1 MINIVG
7 VRKLKISQ
15 NCKNNNKKAIFIIHR
30 LVKSENIAQGK
41 LKVGLEIHQQL
52 GTKNKLF
59 CDCKIIDSNE
69 YDFTFKRNLRPTQ
82 SEMGSYDQA
91 ALFESKKIKMVKYQ
105 SSKNANCLIE
115 SDEEP
120 PRMVNNDALELVL
133 TISLALN
140 CTIEDELHVMR
151 KIVIDGSNTT
161 GFQRTILVG
170 RNGFLEIEG
179 VKVGIQSVCLEEDAA
194 RIINEDKKEDENKT
208 YSLDRLGIPLIE
220 IALEPISNSP
230 IFVTNVAQTVG
241 RLLRSTK
248 KVTRGLG
255 SIRQDVNIST
265 EDGPVVEVKGVQQLS
280 QLPLVIEYERK
291 RQDALNQIANEL
303 KKRKIDESSFI
314 DNVTDVTQLL
324 SKSSSKVVKK
334 TLTGDSTFTA
344 FVLRGFK
351 GMLSFEPYP
360 AIRLGKELGD
370 LVKVYGIG
378 GIFHSDEL
386 PNYGITA
393 EDVEAITAIL
403 RMDKNDAF
411 VLIGGPAKY
420 LNTVLFELF
429 TRIKKAFSGVVPE
442 TRSARLDGVT
452 VFSRPKPGSSR
463 MYPETDIPYI
473 LIDKGKLKELSQD
486 TPQPWNQII
495 DQICKKY
502 DINKTLAENI
512 FDSKYFSLFEKI
524 VSCTSINPAFV
535 ISKLTEDLVSM
546 EREGYDSSILSEDAL
561 FSLFTELDNARIT
574 KESIPLVIEKFLKNE
589 SRDIDEIISS
599 FGTESISEEY
609 VDETINK
616 IIHENAIVI
625 SQKGLDS
632 VGLLMGRCM
641 EVLRGRIDGERVNK
655 KLMAKL
661 TEYLQKSNGSDN

>member
-1 MINIVG
+1 MV
-7 VRKLKISQ
+7 
-15 NCKNNNKKAIFIIHR
+15 KN
-30 LVKSENIAQGK
+30 ETIAQDK

-52 GTKNKLF
+52 ASKNKLF
-59 CDCKIIDSNE
+59 CDCKIIESNE

-91 ALFESKKIKMVKYQ
+91 ALFESKKIKTVKYQ

-120 PRMVNNDALELVL
+120 PRTVNNEALELVL

-170 RNGFLEIEG
+170 RNGFLEVEG
-179 VKVGIQSVCLEEDAA
+179 VRVGIQSVCLEEDAA
-194 RIINEDKKEDENKT
+194 RIINEDKKEDENKA

-265 EDGPVVEVKGVQQLS
+265 ENGPVVEVKGVQQLS

-303 KKRKIDESSFI
+303 KKRDIDESSFI

-324 SKSSSKVVKK
+324 SKTSSKVVKK
-334 TLTGDSTFTA
+334 ILTGDSRFTA
-344 FVLRGFK
+344 FVLRRFK
-351 GMLSFEPYP
+351 GILSFEPYP
-360 AIRLGKELGD
+360 GIRLGKELGD

-386 PNYGITA
+386 PNYGITT
-393 EDVEAITAIL
+393 EDVESISDVL

-411 VLIGGPAKY
+411 VLIGGPTKS
-420 LNTVLFELF
+420 LNTVLLELF
-429 TRIKKAFSGVVPE
+429 TRIKKGFSGIVPE

-473 LIDKGKLKELSQD
+473 SIDERKLKQLSQD
-486 TPQPWNQII
+486 TPQPWNEII

-502 DINKTLAENI
+502 NINKTLAENI

-524 VSCTSINPAFV
+524 VSHTSTSPSFV

-546 EREGYDSSILSEDAL
+546 EREGYDSSILSEDVL
-561 FSLFTELDNARIT
+561 FCLFTELDNSRIA
-574 KESIPLVIEKFLKNE
+574 KESIPLVIEKLLKNE
-589 SRDIDEIISS
+589 SMDVDEIISS
-599 FGTESISEEY
+599 FGTESITEGY
-609 VDETINK
+609 VDQTISK
-616 IIHENAIVI
+616 IIHENSNVI

-641 EVLRGRIDGERVNK
+641 EVLRGKIDGEKVNK
-655 KLMAKL
+655 KLIAKL
-661 TEYLQKSNGSDN
+661 TEHLQKANG

>member
-1 MINIVG
+1 MV
-7 VRKLKISQ
+7 
-15 NCKNNNKKAIFIIHR
+15 KN
-30 LVKSENIAQGK
+30 ETIAQDK

-52 GTKNKLF
+52 ASKNKLF
-59 CDCKIIDSNE
+59 CDCKIIESNE

-91 ALFESKKIKMVKYQ
+91 ALFESKKIKTVKYQ

-120 PRMVNNDALELVL
+120 PRTVNNEALELVL

-140 CTIEDELHVMR
+140 CTIEDELHIMR

-170 RNGFLEIEG
+170 RNGFLEVEG
-179 VKVGIQSVCLEEDAA
+179 IRVGIQSVCLEEDAA
-194 RIINEDKKEDENKT
+194 RIISEDKKEDENKA

-265 EDGPVVEVKGVQQLS
+265 ENGPVVEVKGVQQLS

-303 KKRKIDESSFI
+303 KKRDIDESSFI

-334 TLTGDSTFTA
+334 ILTGDSRFTA

-351 GMLSFEPYP
+351 GLLSFESYP

-386 PNYGITA
+386 PNYGITTG
-393 EDVEAITAIL
+393 DVESISDVL

-411 VLIGGPAKY
+411 VLIGGPTKS
-420 LNTVLFELF
+420 LNTVLLELF
-429 TRIKKAFSGVVPE
+429 TRIKKGFSGIVPE

-473 LIDKGKLKELSQD
+473 SIDERKLKQLSQD
-486 TPQPWNQII
+486 TPQPWKEII

-502 DINKTLAENI
+502 NINKTLAENI

-524 VSCTSINPAFV
+524 VSHTSTSPSFV

-546 EREGYDSSILSEDAL
+546 EREGYDSSILSEDVL
-561 FSLFTELDNARIT
+561 FCLFTELDNSRIT
-574 KESIPLVIEKFLKNE
+574 KESIPLVIEKLLKNE
-589 SRDIDEIISS
+589 SMDVDEIISS
-599 FGTESISEEY
+599 FGTESISEGY
-609 VDETINK
+609 VDQTISK
-616 IIHENAIVI
+616 IIHENSNVI

-641 EVLRGRIDGERVNK
+641 EVLRGKIDGEKVNK
-655 KLMAKL
+655 KLIAKL
-661 TEYLQKSNGSDN
+661 TEYLQKANG

>member
-1 MINIVG
+1 MV
-7 VRKLKISQ
+7 
-15 NCKNNNKKAIFIIHR
+15 KN
-30 LVKSENIAQGK
+30 ETIAQDK

-52 GTKNKLF
+52 ASKNKLF
-59 CDCKIIDSNE
+59 CDCKIIESNE

-91 ALFESKKIKMVKYQ
+91 ALFESKKIKTVKYQ

-120 PRMVNNDALELVL
+120 PRTVNNEALELVL

-140 CTIEDELHVMR
+140 CTIEDELHIMR

-170 RNGFLEIEG
+170 RNGFLEVEG
-179 VKVGIQSVCLEEDAA
+179 IRVGIQSVCLEEDAA
-194 RIINEDKKEDENKT
+194 RIINEDKKEDENKA

-265 EDGPVVEVKGVQQLS
+265 ENGPVVEVKGVQQLS

-303 KKRKIDESSFI
+303 KKRDIDESSFI

-334 TLTGDSTFTA
+334 ILTGDSRFTA
-344 FVLRGFK
+344 FVLRRFK
-351 GMLSFEPYP
+351 GILSFEPYP
-360 AIRLGKELGD
+360 GIRLGKELGD

-386 PNYGITA
+386 PNYGITT
-393 EDVEAITAIL
+393 ENVESISDVL

-411 VLIGGPAKY
+411 VLIGGPTKS
-420 LNTVLFELF
+420 LNTVLLELF
-429 TRIKKAFSGVVPE
+429 TRIKKGFSGIVPE

-452 VFSRPKPGSSR
+452 VFSRPKSGSSR

-473 LIDKGKLKELSQD
+473 SIDEGKLKQLSQD
-486 TPQPWNQII
+486 TPQPWNEII

-502 DINKTLAENI
+502 NINKTLAENI

-524 VSCTSINPAFV
+524 VSHTSTSPSFV

-546 EREGYDSSILSEDAL
+546 EREGYDSSILSEDVL
-561 FSLFTELDNARIT
+561 FCLFTELDNSRIT
-574 KESIPLVIEKFLKNE
+574 KESIPLVIEKLLKNE
-589 SRDIDEIISS
+589 SMDVDEIISS
-599 FGTESISEEY
+599 FGTESISEGY
-609 VDETINK
+609 VDQTISK
-616 IIHENAIVI
+616 IIHENSNVI

-641 EVLRGRIDGERVNK
+641 EVLRGKIDGEKVNK
-655 KLMAKL
+655 KLIAKL
-661 TEYLQKSNGSDN
+661 TEYLQKANG

>member
-1 MINIVG
+1 MV
-7 VRKLKISQ
+7 
-15 NCKNNNKKAIFIIHR
+15 KN
-30 LVKSENIAQGK
+30 ETIAQDK

-52 GTKNKLF
+52 ASKNKLF
-59 CDCKIIDSNE
+59 CDCKIIESNE

-91 ALFESKKIKMVKYQ
+91 ALFESKKIKTVKYQ

-120 PRMVNNDALELVL
+120 PRTVNNEALELVL

-140 CTIEDELHVMR
+140 CTIEDELHIMR

-170 RNGFLEIEG
+170 RNGFLEVEG
-179 VKVGIQSVCLEEDAA
+179 IRVGIQSVCLEEDAA
-194 RIINEDKKEDENKT
+194 RIISEDKKEDENKA

-265 EDGPVVEVKGVQQLS
+265 ENGPVVEVKGVQQLS

-303 KKRKIDESSFI
+303 KKRDIDESSFI

-334 TLTGDSTFTA
+334 ILTGDSRFTA
-344 FVLRGFK
+344 FVLRRFK
-351 GMLSFEPYP
+351 GILSFEPYP
-360 AIRLGKELGD
+360 GIRLGKELGD

-386 PNYGITA
+386 PNYGITTG
-393 EDVEAITAIL
+393 DVESISDVL

-411 VLIGGPAKY
+411 VLIGGPTKS
-420 LNTVLFELF
+420 LNTVLLELF
-429 TRIKKAFSGVVPE
+429 TRIKKGFSGIVPE

-473 LIDKGKLKELSQD
+473 SIDKRKLKQLSQD
-486 TPQPWNQII
+486 IPQPWNEII

-502 DINKTLAENI
+502 NINKTLAENI
-512 FDSKYFSLFEKI
+512 FDSKYFPLFEKI
-524 VSCTSINPAFV
+524 VSHTSISPSFV

-546 EREGYDSSILSEDAL
+546 EREGYDSSILSEDVL
-561 FSLFTELDNARIT
+561 FCLFTELDNSRIT
-574 KESIPLVIEKFLKNE
+574 KESIPLVIEKLLKNE
-589 SRDIDEIISS
+589 SMDVDEIISS
-599 FGTESISEEY
+599 FGTESISEGY
-609 VDETINK
+609 VDQTISK
-616 IIHENAIVI
+616 IIHENSNVI

-641 EVLRGRIDGERVNK
+641 EVLRGKIDGEKVNK
-655 KLMAKL
+655 KLIAKL
-661 TEYLQKSNGSDN
+661 TEYLQKANG

>member
-1 MINIVG
+1 MI
-7 VRKLKISQ
+7 
-15 NCKNNNKKAIFIIHR
+15 
-30 LVKSENIAQGK
+30 KSEIIAQDK

-52 GTKNKLF
+52 ASNNKLF
-59 CDCKIIDSNE
+59 CDCKIIDSNL
-69 YDFTFKRNLRPTQ
+69 YDFTFRRNLRPTQ

-91 ALFESKKIKMVKYQ
+91 ALFESKKIKVVNYE
-105 SSKNANCLIE
+105 SSRNANCLIE

-120 PRMVNNDALELVL
+120 PKMVNTEALELVL

-170 RNGFLEIEG
+170 RNGFLDVEG
-179 VKVGIQSVCLEEDAA
+179 VRVGIQSVCLEEDAA
-194 RIINEDKKEDENKT
+194 RIINDDKKESEIKAF
-208 YSLDRLGIPLIE
+208 SLDRLGIPLIE

-230 IFVTNVAQTVG
+230 NFVKNVAQTVG

-248 KVTRGLG
+248 KVARGLG

-265 EDGPVVEVKGVQQLS
+265 ENGPVVEVKGVQQLS

-291 RQDALNQIANEL
+291 RQEALHQIANEL

-334 TLTGDSTFTA
+334 ILTGDSRFMA

-351 GMLSFEPYP
+351 GILSFEPYP
-360 AIRLGKELGD
+360 TIRFGKELGD

-386 PNYGITA
+386 PNYGITP
-393 EDVEAITAIL
+393 EDVESISAVLQIN
-403 RMDKNDAF
+403 KNDAF
-411 VLIGGPAKY
+411 VLMGGPTKS
-420 LNTVLFELF
+420 LNTVLIELF
-429 TRIKKAFSGVVPE
+429 ARIKKGFDGVVPE

-473 LIDKGKLKELSQD
+473 SINESKLKQLSRD
-486 TPQPWNQII
+486 IPQPWNEII
-495 DQICKKY
+495 DQISKKY
-502 DINKTLAENI
+502 NINKTLAENI
-512 FDSKYFSLFEKI
+512 FDSKFFSLFEKI
-524 VSCTSINPAFV
+524 VSQMSISPSFV
-535 ISKLTEDLVSM
+535 ISKLTEDLVSL
-546 EREGYDSSILSEDAL
+546 EREGYDSSILSEDML
-561 FSLFTELDNARIT
+561 FYLFAELDNSRIT
-574 KESIPLVIEKFLKNE
+574 KESIPMAIEKLLKNK
-589 SRDIDEIISS
+589 SMDVREIVNS
-599 FGTESISEEY
+599 FGTESVSEEF
-609 VDETINK
+609 VEESISK
-616 IIHENAIVI
+616 IIHENANVI

-641 EVLRGRIDGERVNK
+641 EVLRGKIDGEKVNK
-655 KLMAKL
+655 ILMAKL
-661 TEYLQKSNGSDN
+661 TDYLKNTKH

>member
-1 MINIVG
+1 
-7 VRKLKISQ
+7 
-15 NCKNNNKKAIFIIHR
+15 
-30 LVKSENIAQGK
+30 LVKSEIIPQDK

-52 GTKNKLF
+52 GSKNKLF
-59 CDCKIIDSNE
+59 CDCKIIDSTE
-69 YDFTFKRNLRPTQ
+69 YDFTFIRNLRPTQ

-91 ALFESKKIKMVKYQ
+91 ALFESKKIKTVKYQ

-120 PRMVNNDALELVL
+120 PKMVNNEALELVL

-170 RNGFLEIEG
+170 RNGFLKVEG
-179 VKVGIQSVCLEEDAA
+179 VRVGIQSVCLEEDAA
-194 RIINEDKKEDENKT
+194 RMINEDKKEDENKA
-208 YSLDRLGIPLIE
+208 YSLDRLGISLIE

-265 EDGPVVEVKGVQQLS
+265 EEDGPVVEVKGVQQLS

-334 TLTGDSTFTA
+334 ILTGDSRFTA

-351 GMLSFEPYP
+351 GILSFEPYP

-370 LVKVYGIG
+370 LVKIYGIG

-386 PNYGITA
+386 PNYGITP
-393 EDVEAITAIL
+393 EDVESITTVL
-403 RMDKNDAF
+403 RIDKNDAF
-411 VLIGGPAKY
+411 VLIGGPTKS

-473 LIDKGKLKELSQD
+473 SIAEGKLKQLSQD

-502 DINKTLAENI
+502 TINKTLAENI

-524 VSCTSINPAFV
+524 VSHMSISPSFV

-546 EREGYDSSILSEDAL
+546 EREGYDSSILSEDVL
-561 FSLFTELDNARIT
+561 YYLFTELDNSRIT
-574 KESIPLVIEKFLKNE
+574 KESIPLVIEKLLKNE
-589 SRDIDEIISS
+589 SRDVDEIISS
-599 FGTESISEEY
+599 FGTKSISEEY
-609 VDETINK
+609 VDETISK
-616 IIHENAIVI
+616 IIHENATVI

-641 EVLRGRIDGERVNK
+641 EVLRGKIDGEKVNK

-661 TEYLQKSNGSDN
+661 IEYLQKSKG

>member
-1 MINIVG
+1 M
-7 VRKLKISQ
+7 
-15 NCKNNNKKAIFIIHR
+15 
-30 LVKSENIAQGK
+30 VKSETIAHDK
-41 LKVGLEIHQQL
+41 LNVGLEIHQQL
-52 GTKNKLF
+52 GSKNKLF
-59 CDCKIIDSNE
+59 CDCKINDSNE

-82 SEMGSYDQA
+82 SEMGSYDPA
-91 ALFESKKIKMVKYQ
+91 ALFESKKIKTVKYQ

-120 PRMVNNDALELVL
+120 PKMVNNEALEFVL

-170 RNGFLEIEG
+170 RNGFLEVEG
-179 VKVGIQSVCLEEDAA
+179 VRVGIQSVCLEEDAA
-194 RIINEDKKEDENKT
+194 RIINEDKREDENKG

-220 IALEPISNSP
+220 IALEPISDSP
-230 IFVTNVAQTVG
+230 IFVTNVAQTIG

-314 DNVTDVTQLL
+314 DHVTDVTQLL

-334 TLTGDSTFTA
+334 ILTGDSRFTA

-351 GMLSFEPYP
+351 GLLSFEPYP

-386 PNYGITA
+386 PNYGITP
-393 EDVEAITAIL
+393 EDVESISAVL

-411 VLIGGPAKY
+411 VLIGGPTK
-420 LNTVLFELF
+420 LVNTVLFELF

-452 VFSRPKPGSSR
+452 VFSRPKPGASR

-473 LIDKGKLKELSQD
+473 SIDKRKLKQLSQD
-486 TPQPWNQII
+486 TPQPWNEII

-502 DINKTLAENI
+502 NINKTLAENI
-512 FDSKYFSLFEKI
+512 FDSKYFPLFEKI
-524 VSCTSINPAFV
+524 VSHTSISPSFV

-546 EREGYDSSILSEDAL
+546 EREGYDSSILSEDVL
-561 FSLFTELDNARIT
+561 FCLFTELDNSRIT
-574 KESIPLVIEKFLKNE
+574 KESIPLVIEKLLKNE
-589 SRDIDEIISS
+589 SMDVDEIISS

-609 VDETINK
+609 VDETISK
-616 IIHENAIVI
+616 IIHENATVI

-641 EVLRGRIDGERVNK
+641 EVLRGKIDGEKVNK
-655 KLMAKL
+655 KLIAKL
-661 TEYLQKSNGSDN
+661 TEYLQKSKG

>member
-1 MINIVG
+1 M
-7 VRKLKISQ
+7 
-15 NCKNNNKKAIFIIHR
+15 
-30 LVKSENIAQGK
+30 VKSETIAQDK
-41 LKVGLEIHQQL
+41 LNVGLEIHQQL
-52 GTKNKLF
+52 GSKNKLF
-59 CDCKIIDSNE
+59 CDCKINDSNE

-91 ALFESKKIKMVKYQ
+91 ALFESKKIKTVKYQ

-120 PRMVNNDALELVL
+120 PKMVNNEALEFVL

-170 RNGFLEIEG
+170 RNGFLEVEG
-179 VKVGIQSVCLEEDAA
+179 VRVGIQSVCLEEDAA
-194 RIINEDKKEDENKT
+194 RIINEDKREDENKG

-220 IALEPISNSP
+220 IALEPISDSP
-230 IFVTNVAQTVG
+230 IFVTNVAQTIG

-314 DNVTDVTQLL
+314 DHVTDVTQLL

-334 TLTGDSTFTA
+334 IFTSDSRFTA

-351 GMLSFEPYP
+351 GLLSFEPYP

-386 PNYGITA
+386 PNYGITP
-393 EDVEAITAIL
+393 EDVESISAVL

-411 VLIGGPAKY
+411 VLIGGPTK
-420 LNTVLFELF
+420 LVNTVLFELF

-452 VFSRPKPGSSR
+452 VFSRPKPGASR

-473 LIDKGKLKELSQD
+473 SIDKRKLKQLSQD
-486 TPQPWNQII
+486 TPQPWNEII

-502 DINKTLAENI
+502 NINKTLAENI
-512 FDSKYFSLFEKI
+512 FDSKYFPLFEKI
-524 VSCTSINPAFV
+524 VSHTSISPSFV

-546 EREGYDSSILSEDAL
+546 EREGYDSSILSEDVL
-561 FSLFTELDNARIT
+561 FCLFTELDNSRIT
-574 KESIPLVIEKFLKNE
+574 KESIPLVIEKLLKNE
-589 SRDIDEIISS
+589 SMDVDEIISS

-609 VDETINK
+609 VDETISK
-616 IIHENAIVI
+616 IIHENATVI

-641 EVLRGRIDGERVNK
+641 EVLRGKIDGEKVNK
-655 KLMAKL
+655 KLIAKL
-661 TEYLQKSNGSDN
+661 TEYLQKSKG

>member
-1 MINIVG
+1 M
-7 VRKLKISQ
+7 
-15 NCKNNNKKAIFIIHR
+15 
-30 LVKSENIAQGK
+30 VKSETIAHDK
-41 LKVGLEIHQQL
+41 LNVGLEIHQQL
-52 GTKNKLF
+52 GSKNKLF
-59 CDCKIIDSNE
+59 CDCKINDSNE

-91 ALFESKKIKMVKYQ
+91 ALFESKKIKTVKYQ

-120 PRMVNNDALELVL
+120 PKMVNNEALEFVL

-170 RNGFLEIEG
+170 RNGFLEVEG
-179 VKVGIQSVCLEEDAA
+179 VRVGIQSVCLEEDAA
-194 RIINEDKKEDENKT
+194 RIINEDKREDENKG

-220 IALEPISNSP
+220 IALEPISDSP

-314 DNVTDVTQLL
+314 DHVTDVTQLL

-334 TLTGDSTFTA
+334 ILTGDSRFTA

-351 GMLSFEPYP
+351 GLLSFEPYP

-370 LVKVYGIG
+370 LVKAYGIG

-386 PNYGITA
+386 PNYGITP
-393 EDVEAITAIL
+393 EDVESISAVL

-411 VLIGGPAKY
+411 VLIGGPTK
-420 LNTVLFELF
+420 LVNTVLFELF

-452 VFSRPKPGSSR
+452 VFSRPKPGASR

-473 LIDKGKLKELSQD
+473 SIDKRKLKQLSQD
-486 TPQPWNQII
+486 TPQPWNEII

-502 DINKTLAENI
+502 NINKTLAENI
-512 FDSKYFSLFEKI
+512 FDSKYFPLFEKI
-524 VSCTSINPAFV
+524 VSHTSISPSFV

-546 EREGYDSSILSEDAL
+546 EREGYDSSILSEDVL
-561 FSLFTELDNARIT
+561 FCLFTELDNSRIT
-574 KESIPLVIEKFLKNE
+574 KESIPLVIEKLLKNE
-589 SRDIDEIISS
+589 SMDVDEIISS

-609 VDETINK
+609 VDETISK
-616 IIHENAIVI
+616 IIHENATVI

-641 EVLRGRIDGERVNK
+641 EVLRGKIDGEKVNK
-655 KLMAKL
+655 KLIAKL
-661 TEYLQKSNGSDN
+661 TEYLQKSKG

>member
-1 MINIVG
+1 MV
-7 VRKLKISQ
+7 
-15 NCKNNNKKAIFIIHR
+15 KN
-30 LVKSENIAQGK
+30 ETIAQDK

-52 GTKNKLF
+52 ASKNKLF
-59 CDCKIIDSNE
+59 CDCKIIESNE

-91 ALFESKKIKMVKYQ
+91 ALFESKKIKTVKYQ

-120 PRMVNNDALELVL
+120 PRTVNNEALELVL

-140 CTIEDELHVMR
+140 CTIEDELHIMR

-170 RNGFLEIEG
+170 RNGFLEVEG
-179 VKVGIQSVCLEEDAA
+179 IRVGIQSVCLEEDAA
-194 RIINEDKKEDENKT
+194 RIINEDKKEDENKA

-265 EDGPVVEVKGVQQLS
+265 ENGPVVEVKGVQQLS

-314 DNVTDVTQLL
+314 DHVTDVTQLL

-334 TLTGDSTFTA
+334 ILTGDSRFTA
-344 FVLRGFK
+344 FVLRRFK
-351 GMLSFEPYP
+351 GILSFEPYP
-360 AIRLGKELGD
+360 GIRLGKELGD

-386 PNYGITA
+386 PNYGITT
-393 EDVEAITAIL
+393 EDVESISDVL
-403 RMDKNDAF
+403 RMDKTDAF
-411 VLIGGPAKY
+411 VLIGGPTKS
-420 LNTVLFELF
+420 LNTVLLELF
-429 TRIKKAFSGVVPE
+429 TRIKKGFSGIVPE

-452 VFSRPKPGSSR
+452 VFSRPKSGSSR

-473 LIDKGKLKELSQD
+473 SIDEGKLKQLSQD
-486 TPQPWNQII
+486 TPQPWNEII

-502 DINKTLAENI
+502 NINKTLAENI

-524 VSCTSINPAFV
+524 VSHTSTSPSFV

-546 EREGYDSSILSEDAL
+546 EREGYDSSILSEDVL
-561 FSLFTELDNARIT
+561 FCLFTELDNSRIT
-574 KESIPLVIEKFLKNE
+574 KESIPLVIEKLLKNE
-589 SRDIDEIISS
+589 SMDVDEIISS
-599 FGTESISEEY
+599 FGTESISEGY
-609 VDETINK
+609 VDQTISK
-616 IIHENAIVI
+616 IIHENSNVI

-641 EVLRGRIDGERVNK
+641 EVLRGKIDGEKVNK
-655 KLMAKL
+655 KLIAKL
-661 TEYLQKSNGSDN
+661 TEYLQKANG

>member
-1 MINIVG
+1 M
-7 VRKLKISQ
+7 
-15 NCKNNNKKAIFIIHR
+15 
-30 LVKSENIAQGK
+30 VKSETIAHDK
-41 LKVGLEIHQQL
+41 LNVGLEIHQQL
-52 GTKNKLF
+52 GSKNKLF
-59 CDCKIIDSNE
+59 CDCKINDSNE

-91 ALFESKKIKMVKYQ
+91 ALFESKKIKTVKYQ

-120 PRMVNNDALELVL
+120 PKMVNNEALEFVL

-170 RNGFLEIEG
+170 RNGFLEVEG
-179 VKVGIQSVCLEEDAA
+179 VRVGIQSVCLEEDAA
-194 RIINEDKKEDENKT
+194 RIINEDKREDENKG

-220 IALEPISNSP
+220 IALEPISDSP
-230 IFVTNVAQTVG
+230 IFVTNVAQTIG

-280 QLPLVIEYERK
+280 QLPVVIEYERK

-314 DNVTDVTQLL
+314 DHVTDVTQLL

-334 TLTGDSTFTA
+334 ILTGDSRFTA

-351 GMLSFEPYP
+351 GLLSFEPYP

-386 PNYGITA
+386 PNYGITP
-393 EDVEAITAIL
+393 EDVESISAVL

-411 VLIGGPAKY
+411 VLIGGPTK
-420 LNTVLFELF
+420 LVNTVLFELF
-429 TRIKKAFSGVVPE
+429 TRIKKAFSGVIPE

-452 VFSRPKPGSSR
+452 VFSRPKPGASR

-473 LIDKGKLKELSQD
+473 SIDKRKLKQLSQD
-486 TPQPWNQII
+486 TPQPWNEII

-502 DINKTLAENI
+502 NINKTLAENI
-512 FDSKYFSLFEKI
+512 FDSKYFTLFEKI
-524 VSCTSINPAFV
+524 VSHTSISPSFV

-546 EREGYDSSILSEDAL
+546 EREGYDSSILSEDVL
-561 FSLFTELDNARIT
+561 FCLFTELDNSRIT
-574 KESIPLVIEKFLKNE
+574 KESIPLVIEKLLKNE
-589 SRDIDEIISS
+589 SMDVDEIISS

-609 VDETINK
+609 VDETISK
-616 IIHENAIVI
+616 IIHENATVI

-641 EVLRGRIDGERVNK
+641 EVLRGKIDGEKVNK
-655 KLMAKL
+655 KLIAKL
-661 TEYLQKSNGSDN
+661 TEYLQKSKG

>member
-1 MINIVG
+1 M
-7 VRKLKISQ
+7 
-15 NCKNNNKKAIFIIHR
+15 
-30 LVKSENIAQGK
+30 VKHETIAQDK

-52 GTKNKLF
+52 ASKNKLF
-59 CDCKIIDSNE
+59 CDCKIIESNE

-91 ALFESKKIKMVKYQ
+91 ALFESKKIKTVKYQ

-120 PRMVNNDALELVL
+120 PRTVNNEALELVL
-133 TISLALN
+133 TISMALN
-140 CTIEDELHVMR
+140 CTIEDELHIMR

-170 RNGFLEIEG
+170 RNGFLEVEG
-179 VKVGIQSVCLEEDAA
+179 IRVGIQSVCLEEDAA
-194 RIINEDKKEDENKT
+194 RIINEDKKEDENKA

-265 EDGPVVEVKGVQQLS
+265 ENGPVVEVKGVQQLS

-303 KKRKIDESSFI
+303 KKRDIDESSFI

-334 TLTGDSTFTA
+334 ILTGDSRFTA
-344 FVLRGFK
+344 FILRRFK
-351 GMLSFEPYP
+351 GILSFEPYP
-360 AIRLGKELGD
+360 GIRLGKELGD

-386 PNYGITA
+386 PNYGITT
-393 EDVEAITAIL
+393 EDVESISDVL

-411 VLIGGPAKY
+411 VLIGGPTKS
-420 LNTVLFELF
+420 LNTVLLELF
-429 TRIKKAFSGVVPE
+429 TRIKKGFSGIVPE

-473 LIDKGKLKELSQD
+473 SIEEGKIKQLSQD
-486 TPQPWNQII
+486 TPQPWNEII

-502 DINKTLAENI
+502 NINKTLAENI

-524 VSCTSINPAFV
+524 VSHTSTSPSFV

-546 EREGYDSSILSEDAL
+546 EREGYDSSILSEDVL
-561 FSLFTELDNARIT
+561 FCLFTELDNSRIT
-574 KESIPLVIEKFLKNE
+574 KESIPLVIEKLLKNE
-589 SRDIDEIISS
+589 SMDVDEIISS
-599 FGTESISEEY
+599 FGTESISEGY
-609 VDETINK
+609 VDQTISK
-616 IIHENAIVI
+616 IIHENSNVI

-641 EVLRGRIDGERVNK
+641 EVLRGKIDGEKVNK
-655 KLMAKL
+655 KLIAKL
-661 TEYLQKSNGSDN
+661 TEYLQKANG

>member
-1 MINIVG
+1 MV
-7 VRKLKISQ
+7 
-15 NCKNNNKKAIFIIHR
+15 KN
-30 LVKSENIAQGK
+30 ETIAQDK

-52 GTKNKLF
+52 ASKNKLF
-59 CDCKIIDSNE
+59 CDCKIIESNE

-91 ALFESKKIKMVKYQ
+91 ALFESKKIKTVKYQ

-120 PRMVNNDALELVL
+120 PRTVNNEALELVL

-140 CTIEDELHVMR
+140 CTIEDELHIMR

-170 RNGFLEIEG
+170 RNGFLEVEG
-179 VKVGIQSVCLEEDAA
+179 IRVGIQSVCLEEDAA
-194 RIINEDKKEDENKT
+194 RIISEDKKEDENKA

-265 EDGPVVEVKGVQQLS
+265 ENGPVVEVKGVQQLS

-303 KKRKIDESSFI
+303 KKRDIDESSFI

-334 TLTGDSTFTA
+334 ILTGDSRFTA
-344 FVLRGFK
+344 FVLRRFK
-351 GMLSFEPYP
+351 GILSFEPYP
-360 AIRLGKELGD
+360 GIRLGKELGD

-386 PNYGITA
+386 PNYGITT
-393 EDVEAITAIL
+393 EDVESISDVL

-411 VLIGGPAKY
+411 VLIGGPTKS
-420 LNTVLFELF
+420 LNTVLLELF
-429 TRIKKAFSGVVPE
+429 TRIKKGFSGIVPE

-473 LIDKGKLKELSQD
+473 SIDEGKLKQLSQD
-486 TPQPWNQII
+486 TPQPWNEII

-502 DINKTLAENI
+502 NINKTLAENI

-524 VSCTSINPAFV
+524 VSQTSTSPSFV

-546 EREGYDSSILSEDAL
+546 EREGYDSSILSEDVL
-561 FSLFTELDNARIT
+561 FCLFTELDNSRIT
-574 KESIPLVIEKFLKNE
+574 KESIPLVIEKLLKNE
-589 SRDIDEIISS
+589 SMDVDEIISS
-599 FGTESISEEY
+599 FGTESISEGY
-609 VDETINK
+609 VDQTISK
-616 IIHENAIVI
+616 IIHENSNVI

-641 EVLRGRIDGERVNK
+641 EVLRGKIDGEKVNK
-655 KLMAKL
+655 KLIAKL
-661 TEYLQKSNGSDN
+661 TEYLQKANG

>member
-1 MINIVG
+1 MV
-7 VRKLKISQ
+7 
-15 NCKNNNKKAIFIIHR
+15 KN
-30 LVKSENIAQGK
+30 ETIAQDK

-52 GTKNKLF
+52 GSKNKLF
-59 CDCKIIDSNE
+59 CDCKIIESNE

-91 ALFESKKIKMVKYQ
+91 ALFESKKIKTVKYQ

-120 PRMVNNDALELVL
+120 PRTVNNEALELVL

-140 CTIEDELHVMR
+140 CTIEDELHIMR

-170 RNGFLEIEG
+170 RNGFLEVEG
-179 VKVGIQSVCLEEDAA
+179 IRVGIQSVCLEEDAA
-194 RIINEDKKEDENKT
+194 RIINEDKKEDENKA

-303 KKRKIDESSFI
+303 KKRDIDESSFI

-334 TLTGDSTFTA
+334 ILTGDSRFTA
-344 FVLRGFK
+344 FVLRRFK
-351 GMLSFEPYP
+351 GILSFEPYP
-360 AIRLGKELGD
+360 GIRLGKELGD

-386 PNYGITA
+386 PNYGITTG
-393 EDVEAITAIL
+393 DVESISDVL

-411 VLIGGPAKY
+411 VLIGGPTKS
-420 LNTVLFELF
+420 LNTVLLELF
-429 TRIKKAFSGVVPE
+429 TRIKKGFSGIVPE

-452 VFSRPKPGSSR
+452 VFSRPKSGSSR

-473 LIDKGKLKELSQD
+473 SIDEGKLKQLSQD
-486 TPQPWNQII
+486 TPQPWNEII

-502 DINKTLAENI
+502 NINKTLAENI

-524 VSCTSINPAFV
+524 VSHTSISPSFV

-546 EREGYDSSILSEDAL
+546 EREGYDSSILSEDVL
-561 FSLFTELDNARIT
+561 YCLFTELDNSRIT
-574 KESIPLVIEKFLKNE
+574 KESIPLVIEKLLKNE
-589 SRDIDEIISS
+589 SMDVDEIISS
-599 FGTESISEEY
+599 FGTESISEGY
-609 VDETINK
+609 VDQTISK
-616 IIHENAIVI
+616 IIHENSNVI

-641 EVLRGRIDGERVNK
+641 EVLRGKIDGEKVNK
-655 KLMAKL
+655 KLIAKL
-661 TEYLQKSNGSDN
+661 TEYLQKANG

>member
-1 MINIVG
+1 M
-7 VRKLKISQ
+7 
-15 NCKNNNKKAIFIIHR
+15 
-30 LVKSENIAQGK
+30 VKSETIAHDK
-41 LKVGLEIHQQL
+41 LNVGLEIHQQL
-52 GTKNKLF
+52 GSKNKLF
-59 CDCKIIDSNE
+59 CDCKINDSNE

-91 ALFESKKIKMVKYQ
+91 ALFESKKIKTVKYQ

-120 PRMVNNDALELVL
+120 PKMVNNEALEFVL

-170 RNGFLEIEG
+170 RNGFLEVEG
-179 VKVGIQSVCLEEDAA
+179 VRVGIQSVCLEEDAA
-194 RIINEDKKEDENKT
+194 RIINEDKREDENKG

-220 IALEPISNSP
+220 IALEPISDSP
-230 IFVTNVAQTVG
+230 IFVTNVAQTIG

-314 DNVTDVTQLL
+314 DHVTDVTQLL

-334 TLTGDSTFTA
+334 ILTGDSRFTA

-351 GMLSFEPYP
+351 GLLSFEPYP

-386 PNYGITA
+386 PNYGITP
-393 EDVEAITAIL
+393 EDVESISAVL

-411 VLIGGPAKY
+411 VLIGGPTK
-420 LNTVLFELF
+420 LVNTVLFELF

-452 VFSRPKPGSSR
+452 VFSRPKPGASR

-473 LIDKGKLKELSQD
+473 SIDKRKLKQLSQD
-486 TPQPWNQII
+486 TPQPWNEII

-502 DINKTLAENI
+502 NINKTLAENI
-512 FDSKYFSLFEKI
+512 FDSKYFPLFEKI
-524 VSCTSINPAFV
+524 VSHTSISPSFV

-546 EREGYDSSILSEDAL
+546 EREGYDSSILSEDVL
-561 FSLFTELDNARIT
+561 FCLFTELDNSRIT
-574 KESIPLVIEKFLKNE
+574 KESIPLVIEKLLKNE
-589 SRDIDEIISS
+589 SMDVDEIISS

-609 VDETINK
+609 VDETISK
-616 IIHENAIVI
+616 IIHENATVI

-641 EVLRGRIDGERVNK
+641 EVLRGKIDGEKVNK
-655 KLMAKL
+655 KLIAKL
-661 TEYLQKSNGSDN
+661 TEYLQKSKG

>member
-1 MINIVG
+1 MV
-7 VRKLKISQ
+7 
-15 NCKNNNKKAIFIIHR
+15 KN
-30 LVKSENIAQGK
+30 ETIAQDK

-52 GTKNKLF
+52 ASKNKLF
-59 CDCKIIDSNE
+59 CDCKIIESNE

-91 ALFESKKIKMVKYQ
+91 ALFESKKIKTVKYQ

-120 PRMVNNDALELVL
+120 PRTVNNEALELVL

-170 RNGFLEIEG
+170 RNGFLEVEG
-179 VKVGIQSVCLEEDAA
+179 IRVGIQSVCLEEDAA
-194 RIINEDKKEDENKT
+194 RIISEDKKEDENKA

-303 KKRKIDESSFI
+303 KKRDIDESSFI

-334 TLTGDSTFTA
+334 ILTGDSRFTA
-344 FVLRGFK
+344 FVLRRFK
-351 GMLSFEPYP
+351 GILSFEPYP
-360 AIRLGKELGD
+360 GIRLGKELGD

-386 PNYGITA
+386 PNYGITT
-393 EDVEAITAIL
+393 EDVESISDVL

-411 VLIGGPAKY
+411 VLIGGPTKS
-420 LNTVLFELF
+420 LNTVLLELF
-429 TRIKKAFSGVVPE
+429 TRIKKGFSGIVPE

-473 LIDKGKLKELSQD
+473 SIDEGKLKQLSQD
-486 TPQPWNQII
+486 TPQPWNEII

-502 DINKTLAENI
+502 NINKTLAENI

-524 VSCTSINPAFV
+524 VSHTSTSPSFV

-546 EREGYDSSILSEDAL
+546 EREGYDSSILSEDVL
-561 FSLFTELDNARIT
+561 FYLFTELDNSRIT
-574 KESIPLVIEKFLKNE
+574 KESIPLVIEKLLKNE
-589 SRDIDEIISS
+589 SMDVDEIISS

-609 VDETINK
+609 VDETISK
-616 IIHENAIVI
+616 IIHENATVI

-641 EVLRGRIDGERVNK
+641 EVLRGKSDGEKVNK
-655 KLMAKL
+655 KLIAKL
-661 TEYLQKSNGSDN
+661 TEYLQKSKG

>member
-1 MINIVG
+1 MV
-7 VRKLKISQ
+7 
-15 NCKNNNKKAIFIIHR
+15 KNGT
-30 LVKSENIAQGK
+30 IAQDK

-52 GTKNKLF
+52 ASKNKLF
-59 CDCKIIDSNE
+59 CDCKIIESNE

-91 ALFESKKIKMVKYQ
+91 ALFESKKIKTVKYQ

-120 PRMVNNDALELVL
+120 PRTVNNEALELVL

-140 CTIEDELHVMR
+140 CTIEDELHIMR

-170 RNGFLEIEG
+170 RNGFLEVEG
-179 VKVGIQSVCLEEDAA
+179 IRVGIQSVCLEEDAA
-194 RIINEDKKEDENKT
+194 RIISEDKKEDENKA

-265 EDGPVVEVKGVQQLS
+265 ENGPVVEVKGVQQLS

-303 KKRKIDESSFI
+303 KKRDIDESSFI

-334 TLTGDSTFTA
+334 ILTGDSRFTA
-344 FVLRGFK
+344 FVLRRFK
-351 GMLSFEPYP
+351 GILSFEPYP
-360 AIRLGKELGD
+360 GIRLGKELGD

-386 PNYGITA
+386 PNYGITTG
-393 EDVEAITAIL
+393 DVESISDVL

-411 VLIGGPAKY
+411 VLIGGPTKS
-420 LNTVLFELF
+420 LNTVLLELF
-429 TRIKKAFSGVVPE
+429 TRIKKGFSGIVPE

-473 LIDKGKLKELSQD
+473 SIDEGKLKQLSQD
-486 TPQPWNQII
+486 TPQPWNEII

-502 DINKTLAENI
+502 NINKTLAENI

-524 VSCTSINPAFV
+524 VSHTSTSPSFV

-546 EREGYDSSILSEDAL
+546 EREGYDSSILSEDVL
-561 FSLFTELDNARIT
+561 FCLFTELDNSRIT
-574 KESIPLVIEKFLKNE
+574 KESIPLVIEKLLKNE
-589 SRDIDEIISS
+589 SMDVDEIISS
-599 FGTESISEEY
+599 FGTESISEGY
-609 VDETINK
+609 VDQTISK
-616 IIHENAIVI
+616 IIHENSNVI

-641 EVLRGRIDGERVNK
+641 EVLRGKIDGEKVNK
-655 KLMAKL
+655 KLIAKL
-661 TEYLQKSNGSDN
+661 TEYLQKANG

>member
-1 MINIVG
+1 M
-7 VRKLKISQ
+7 
-15 NCKNNNKKAIFIIHR
+15 
-30 LVKSENIAQGK
+30 VKSETIAHDK
-41 LKVGLEIHQQL
+41 LNVGLEIHQQL
-52 GTKNKLF
+52 GSKNKLF
-59 CDCKIIDSNE
+59 CDCKINDSNE

-91 ALFESKKIKMVKYQ
+91 ALFESKKIKTVKYQ

-120 PRMVNNDALELVL
+120 PKMVNNEALEFVL

-170 RNGFLEIEG
+170 RNGFLEVEG
-179 VKVGIQSVCLEEDAA
+179 VRVGIQSVCLEEDAA
-194 RIINEDKKEDENKT
+194 RIINEDKREDENKG

-220 IALEPISNSP
+220 IALEPISDSP
-230 IFVTNVAQTVG
+230 IFVTNVAQTIG

-314 DNVTDVTQLL
+314 DHVTDVTQLL

-334 TLTGDSTFTA
+334 ILTGDTRFTA

-351 GMLSFEPYP
+351 GLLSFEPYP

-386 PNYGITA
+386 PNYGITP
-393 EDVEAITAIL
+393 EDVESISAVL

-411 VLIGGPAKY
+411 VLIGGPTK
-420 LNTVLFELF
+420 LVNTVLFELF

-452 VFSRPKPGSSR
+452 VFSRPKPGASR

-473 LIDKGKLKELSQD
+473 SIDKRKLKQLSQD
-486 TPQPWNQII
+486 TPQPWNEII

-502 DINKTLAENI
+502 NINKTLAENI
-512 FDSKYFSLFEKI
+512 FDSKYFPLFEKI
-524 VSCTSINPAFV
+524 VSHTSISPSFV

-546 EREGYDSSILSEDAL
+546 EREGYDSSILSEDVL
-561 FSLFTELDNARIT
+561 FCLFTELDNSRIT
-574 KESIPLVIEKFLKNE
+574 KESIPLVIEKLLKNE
-589 SRDIDEIISS
+589 SMDVDEIISS

-609 VDETINK
+609 VDETISK
-616 IIHENAIVI
+616 IIHENATVI

-641 EVLRGRIDGERVNK
+641 EVLRGKIDGEKVNK
-655 KLMAKL
+655 KLIAKL
-661 TEYLQKSNGSDN
+661 TEYLQKSKG

>member
-1 MINIVG
+1 M
-7 VRKLKISQ
+7 
-15 NCKNNNKKAIFIIHR
+15 
-30 LVKSENIAQGK
+30 VKSETIAHDK
-41 LKVGLEIHQQL
+41 LNVGLEIHQQL
-52 GTKNKLF
+52 GSKNKLF
-59 CDCKIIDSNE
+59 CDCKINDSNE

-82 SEMGSYDQA
+82 SEMGFYDQA
-91 ALFESKKIKMVKYQ
+91 ALFESKKIKTVKYQ

-120 PRMVNNDALELVL
+120 PKMVNNEALELVL

-170 RNGFLEIEG
+170 RNGFLEVEG
-179 VKVGIQSVCLEEDAA
+179 VRVGIQSVCLEEDAA
-194 RIINEDKKEDENKT
+194 RIINEDKREDENKG

-220 IALEPISNSP
+220 IALEPISDSP

-314 DNVTDVTQLL
+314 DHVTDVTRLL

-334 TLTGDSTFTA
+334 ILTGDSRFTA

-351 GMLSFEPYP
+351 GLLSFEPYP

-386 PNYGITA
+386 PNYGITP
-393 EDVEAITAIL
+393 EDVESISAVL

-411 VLIGGPAKY
+411 VLIGGPTKL

-473 LIDKGKLKELSQD
+473 SIDKRKLKQLSQD
-486 TPQPWNQII
+486 TPQPWNEII

-502 DINKTLAENI
+502 NINKTLAENI
-512 FDSKYFSLFEKI
+512 FDSKYFPLFEKI
-524 VSCTSINPAFV
+524 VSHTSISPSFV

-546 EREGYDSSILSEDAL
+546 EREGYDSSILSEDVL
-561 FSLFTELDNARIT
+561 FCLFTELDNSRIT
-574 KESIPLVIEKFLKNE
+574 KESIPLVIEKLLKNE
-589 SRDIDEIISS
+589 SMDVDEIISS

-609 VDETINK
+609 VDETISK
-616 IIHENAIVI
+616 IIHENATVI

-641 EVLRGRIDGERVNK
+641 EVLRGKIDGEKVNK
-655 KLMAKL
+655 KLIAKL
-661 TEYLQKSNGSDN
+661 TEYLQKSKG